1 MSIELLDEDVTAIAF
16 YLSSERLATFHA
28 VAGSDRDV
36 IHLHQRVLAVGAAL
50 APIIAVIEISIR
62 NAICENLRTSF
73 GIPDWLR
80 NPPAPFAW
88 GKEQAKGI
96 KQAVGHAQRAA
107 YAKLNNAEKKS
118 LDLKAYPTGVPSG
131 LGHEKRVKARQ
142 AVLSVGNGQVIAQ
155 LTLYF
160 WKRLFSKDYENTLW
174 KRSLKG
180 IFPNKTLDRTDVSDA
195 LEIIYQA
202 RNRIA
207 HHEPIFDQRLV
218 ELLEAI
224 EFVYR
229 NFQTQRTDSSKR
241 LSSWKRHSSLTG
253 QPEMVDQP
261 CSENGAGAWR
271 PAPIVTAR
279 RPVPATIAPAPGR
292 R

>member
-28 VAGSDRDV
+28 VAGSDRDA

-73 GIPDWLR
+73 GVPDWLR

-96 KQAVGHAQRAA
+96 KQAVGYAQRAA

-142 AVLSVGNGQVIAQ
+142 AVLPVGNGQVIARFGSDLSKAFFRTRHLIERMCRMRWRSFIRREIALPIMSRYSIKGSPNCLMQ
-155 LTLYF
+155 LSSYIETF
-160 WKRLFSKDYENTLW
+160 
-174 KRSLKG
+174 KRSGLL
-180 IFPNKTLDRTDVSDA
+180 KTL
-195 LEIIYQA
+195 
-202 RNRIA
+202 
-207 HHEPIFDQRLV
+207 P
-218 ELLEAI
+218 
-224 EFVYR
+224 
-229 NFQTQRTDSSKR
+229 
-241 LSSWKRHSSLTG
+241 
-253 QPEMVDQP
+253 
-261 CSENGAGAWR
+261 
-271 PAPIVTAR
+271 
-279 RPVPATIAPAPGR
+279 
-292 R
+292 